1 MHVYGYL
8 RKNLNTFDVSP
19 FNVVDSLAVAWMV
32 YFDFAKVKEK
42 LPLTIQEI
50 ESLPLYK
57 KEEPYVGSVVPKYSR
72 EFMHAMAISPRF
84 KDAELLDFECVLDRK
99 NSTQFAVVAIRIAGI
114 ILIAFRGT
122 DTSYT
127 GWREDF
133 EMSYKGQIPS
143 YSLADSFVKNI
154 LNKYDEQIV
163 MCGHSKGGNVATY
176 LLSQLEDDSRIEHV
190 YSFDGPGFRT
200 QGLFSGKEKRLEK
213 FTKIIPQ
220 SSFVGVLFSNETDVQ
235 IIKSKSVMVMQHI
248 PLFWLVKNNDFIYV
262 KKRTLSSRYLEKSVN
277 SWIESL
283 KDDERE
289 RFTNIVFGELDKLD
303 TKDFVSFFKK
313 IFKQFK
319 PVYEAYLALDME
331 DKKLLFKVYF
341 KLVRNMILPEKKKV
355 KQIEQKKEVVS
366 D

>member
-1 MHVYGYL
+1 
-8 RKNLNTFDVSP
+8 
-19 FNVVDSLAVAWMV
+19 
-32 YFDFAKVKEK
+32 
-42 LPLTIQEI
+42 
-50 ESLPLYK
+50 
-57 KEEPYVGSVVPKYSR
+57 
-72 EFMHAMAISPRF
+72 MHAMAISPRF

-143 YSLADSFVKNI
+143 YSLADSFVRNI

-190 YSFDGPGFRT
+190 YSVDGPGFRT

-277 SWIESL
+277 S
-283 KDDERE
+283 
-289 RFTNIVFGELDKLD
+289 
-303 TKDFVSFFKK
+303 
-313 IFKQFK
+313 
-319 PVYEAYLALDME
+319 
-331 DKKLLFKVYF
+331 
-341 KLVRNMILPEKKKV
+341 
-355 KQIEQKKEVVS
+355 
-366 D
+366 